1 MIFSIFAYRKRG
13 KIPLTPNQIKPKV
26 MKTKMFI
33 FVIMAK
39 YNDGEDFCVTTA
51 DTMATAEAAKKML
64 EDDDAEHK
72 PEHHAEFRII
82 KRELLTMASLPEKYQ
97 TNQA

>member
-1 MIFSIFAYRKRG
+1 
-13 KIPLTPNQIKPKV
+13 
-26 MKTKMFI
+26 
-33 FVIMAK
+33 MAK

-51 DTMATAEAAKKML
+51 DTMATAEAAVKML
-64 EDDDAEHK
+64 EDSDAEYMI
-72 PEHHAEFRII
+72 ENVVQYRII